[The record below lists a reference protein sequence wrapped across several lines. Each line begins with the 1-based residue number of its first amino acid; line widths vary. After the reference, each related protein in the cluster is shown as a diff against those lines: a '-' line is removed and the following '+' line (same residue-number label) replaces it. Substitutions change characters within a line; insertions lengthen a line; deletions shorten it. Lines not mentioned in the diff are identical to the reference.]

1 MLSYWCKT
9 HISIYPLDNS
19 DDIILSSSLDF
30 AEYVSTIQNNPY
42 RILERETL
50 AGSLSFI
57 RYLIVTPIS
66 QYEPVRK
73 WNVIWGAWQQV
84 RWSSCTVQL
93 NRNWLSAD
101 VGEFP
106 TRDNRSSESLLYP
119 DHHCFSSGDCCCRHN
134 CPSAIIVGCSRKW
147 SPRWREFGA
156 IRDLKRF
163 RITGDGRQAECEL
176 WVSER
181 YWRLEHVGIQ
191 QWKWVCPGRGGD
203 KPKQPIQRIIR
214 WE

>member
-57 RYLIVTPIS
+57 CYLIVTPIS
-66 QYEPVRK
+66 QYEPVRE
-73 WNVIWGAWQQV
+73 WNLIWGAWQRV

-119 DHHCFSSGDCCCRHN
+119 DYHCFSSGDCCCRHN
-134 CPSAIIVGCSRKW
+134 CPGAITIIEWCSRKW
-147 SPRWREFGA
+147 SPRQREWIEP

-163 RITGDGRQAECEL
+163 RITGDVRWSGWEL
-176 WVSER
+176 WVSEW
-181 YWRLEHVGIQ
+181 Y
-191 QWKWVCPGRGGD
+191 
-203 KPKQPIQRIIR
+203 
-214 WE
+214 